1 MTKQKTLKRYIVS
14 SLLTFLAGFLAI
26 ILVNIDSI
34 TLDSFKDGT
43 LVGIIFLAVRTG
55 LKGLIEWF
63 LATFINK

>member
-1 MTKQKTLKRYIVS
+1 MNKTLKRYIIS
-14 SLLTFLAGFLAI
+14 SLITFLGGFLAI
-26 ILVNIDSI
+26 ILVNIDNI

-43 LVGIIFLAVRTG
+43 VAGILFLAVRTG